1 VRLLEVKHPIRFIAA
16 SLSSVIA
23 LNFVFTAGFVYNN
36 LDRDWAELKKYK
48 HDLDQL
54 IKNDKIK
61 TEQIKH
67 LADQNTKIIS
77 HLKLKDEQSRKIN
90 DKLNQCL
97 AQKAVKLSYNF

>member
-1 VRLLEVKHPIRFIAA
+1 MPSLEVKHPIRFIA
-16 SLSSVIA
+16 STLSAVVA

-61 TEQIKH
+61 TGQIRQLTEQN
-67 LADQNTKIIS
+67 AKILS
-77 HLKLKDEQSRKIN
+77 HLKLRDEHIN
-90 DKLNQCL
+90 SQLQHINRELNRG
-97 AQKAVKLSYNF
+97 